1 MLDNVRIFNYKS
13 STDSDKDL
21 TFAKYMLEAGNLCA
35 CPNWRALA
43 IDRFGKDDVVNEYDF
58 GIGTEIS
65 EDEIQSALEEE
76 HLETVYY
83 ETYLNDDGMP
93 DVRRKVLEVVFIAKQ
108 DDGTRNIAVES
119 SMYRSFAV
127 ASQQAIGFYKSR
139 LICDASYIGKES
151 ILY

>member
-1 MLDNVRIFNYKS
+1 MLDNVRVFNYKS

-43 IDRFGKDDVVNEYDF
+43 IDRFGKDVVNEYDF
-58 GIGTEIS
+58 GIGSGIE
-65 EDEIQSALEEE
+65 EDEIQAALEED

-93 DVRRKVLEVVFIAKQ
+93 DVKRKVLEVIFIAKEE
-108 DDGTRNIAVES
+108 DGTRNLAIES
-119 SMYRSFAV
+119 SVYRTFA
-127 ASQQAIGFYKSR
+127 AMSQQAIGFYKSR
-139 LICDASYIGKES
+139 LICNASYLGKEP
-151 ILY
+151 ILF